1 VVASL
6 FQCDANTLR
15 RALTY
20 RSISTG
26 ASKRGSVISVPLD
39 AAQAAFTRDALAKAT
54 YERLFLYIVE
64 YINKKLV
71 CKTAGSKLVIGILDI
86 YGNVLGWF

>member
-1 VVASL
+1 M
-6 FQCDANTLR
+6 
-15 RALTY
+15 TY

-39 AAQAAFTRDALAKAT
+39 VGQAIFTRDALAKAT

-64 YINKKLV
+64 YINKKLA

-86 YGNVLGWF
+86 YGNDLSLFIGNTFRI